1 MLKDIYDVKITKQA
15 KEQMAQI
22 VDYIS
27 DELFAPEAAI
37 NLLDKLEKSI
47 IALTE
52 FPERYQLIDEEPW
65 RSEGVRKI
73 VVNNFL
79 VYYWI
84 NTQERKVHVTAV
96 IYAKRDQLK
105 QLKLMNMDDE

>member
-1 MLKDIYDVKITKQA
+1 MKDIYDVKITKQA
-15 KEQMAQI
+15 KEQMVQI

-27 DELFAPEAAI
+27 KELFAPDAAF
-37 NLLDKLEKSI
+37 NLLDKLENSI
-47 IALTE
+47 MTLSE

-73 VVNNFL
+73 VVNNFF

-84 NTQERKVHVTAV
+84 NIPDKKVQVTAI
-96 IYAKRDQLK
+96 IYSKRNQLK
-105 QLKLMNMDDE
+105 QLKLMDLDK

>member
-1 MLKDIYDVKITKQA
+1 MKDNYDVKITKQA

-47 IALTE
+47 MAITE

-96 IYAKRDQLK
+96 IYTKRDQLK

>member
-1 MLKDIYDVKITKQA
+1 M
-15 KEQMAQI
+15 
-22 VDYIS
+22 
-27 DELFAPEAAI
+27 
-37 NLLDKLEKSI
+37 DKLEKSI
-47 IALTE
+47 MALTE

-65 RSEGVRKI
+65 RSESVRKI

-96 IYAKRDQLK
+96 IYKK
-105 QLKLMNMDDE
+105 EIS

>member
-1 MLKDIYDVKITKQA
+1 
-15 KEQMAQI
+15 MAQI

-27 DELFAPEAAI
+27 NELFAPEAAI
-37 NLLDKLEKSI
+37 QLLDKLENSI
-47 IALTE
+47 MALEE
-52 FPERYQLIDEEPW
+52 FPERFQLIDEEPW
-65 RSEGVRKI
+65 RSERVRKI

-84 NTQERKVHVTAV
+84 NPQERKVHVTAV